1 MTRLNLILVLAIIA
15 SAMFLVHSHYEARRS
30 FMALE
35 AATKEATRLE
45 LEFERLQVERS
56 AQASPLRIEQIA
68 KQQLQMRL
76 VTPGITQYVKQPADL
91 PSENGQATARA
102 KRPASDRTA
111 DKSAAKSTDTSSN
124 ESAGGKP

>member
-35 AATKEATRLE
+35 AATKEAARLE
-45 LEFERLQVERS
+45 LEFERLQVERR

-76 VTPGITQYVKQPADL
+76 VTPGITQYVKQPTDVQANSQKVATQK
-91 PSENGQATARA
+91 PENFT
-102 KRPASDRTA
+102 
-111 DKSAAKSTDTSSN
+111 
-124 ESAGGKP
+124 EGKP

>member
-1 MTRLNLILVLAIIA
+1 MTRLNLFLVIAIIL
-15 SAMFLVHSHYEARRS
+15 SGLFLVHSHYQSRRA

-45 LEFERLQVERS
+45 IEYERLQVERR

-76 VTPGITQYVKQPADL
+76 VTPGITQYVKQPTE
-91 PSENGQATARA
+91 S
-102 KRPASDRTA
+102 S
-111 DKSAAKSTDTSSN
+111 KSA
-124 ESAGGKP
+124 EVKP

>member
-1 MTRLNLILVLAIIA
+1 MTRLNVFLVIAIIF

-35 AATKEATRLE
+35 ASTKEATRLE
-45 LEFERLQVERS
+45 LEHERLQVERR

-76 VTPGITQYVKQPADL
+76 VTPGVTQYVKQPADL
-91 PSENGQATARA
+91 QITVAKTESKSEA
-102 KRPASDRTA
+102 KPEAKA
-111 DKSAAKSTDTSSN
+111 QGKSS
-124 ESAGGKP
+124 EVKP

>member
-1 MTRLNLILVLAIIA
+1 MTRLNVFLVIAIIF

-35 AATKEATRLE
+35 AATKEANRLE
-45 LEFERLQVERS
+45 LERERLQVERR

-76 VTPGITQYVKQPADL
+76 VTPGITQYVKQPAEL
-91 PSENGQATARA
+91 QV
-102 KRPASDRTA
+102 SDTKA
-111 DKSAAKSTDTSSN
+111 EGKSA
-124 ESAGGKP
+124 GVKP

>member
-1 MTRLNLILVLAIIA
+1 MTRLNLILVLAIIG

-45 LEFERLQVERS
+45 LEFERLQVERR

-76 VTPGITQYVKQPADL
+76 VTPGITQYVKQPDEATHAADRATKKSIQKSSA
-91 PSENGQATARA
+91 PSAEV
-102 KRPASDRTA
+102 
-111 DKSAAKSTDTSSN
+111 
-124 ESAGGKP
+124 KP

>member
-1 MTRLNLILVLAIIA
+1 MTRLNLFLVIAIIL
-15 SAMFLVHSHYEARRS
+15 SGLFLVHSHYQSRRA

-45 LEFERLQVERS
+45 LEYERLQVERR

-76 VTPGITQYVKQPADL
+76 VTPGITQYVKQPAEL
-91 PSENGQATARA
+91 QV
-102 KRPASDRTA
+102 SDTKA
-111 DKSAAKSTDTSSN
+111 EKSA
-124 ESAGGKP
+124 GVKP

>member
-1 MTRLNLILVLAIIA
+1 MTRLNVFLVIAIIF

-35 AATKEATRLE
+35 AASKEATRLE
-45 LEFERLQVERS
+45 LEYERLQVERR

-91 PSENGQATARA
+91 QVSAATAEEKTSGA
-102 KRPASDRTA
+102 KP
-111 DKSAAKSTDTSSN
+111 
-124 ESAGGKP
+124 

>member
-1 MTRLNLILVLAIIA
+1 MTRLNLMLVLAVIF

-45 LEFERLQVERS
+45 LEHERLQVERRS
-56 AQASPLRIEQIA
+56 QASPLRIEQIA

-76 VTPGITQYVKQPADL
+76 VTPGITQYVKQPADV
-91 PSENGQATARA
+91 S
-102 KRPASDRTA
+102 KPAE
-111 DKSAAKSTDTSSN
+111 KK
-124 ESAGGKP
+124 

>member
-1 MTRLNLILVLAIIA
+1 MTRLNLFLVIAIIL
-15 SAMFLVHSHYEARRS
+15 SSLFLVHSHYQSRRA

-45 LEFERLQVERS
+45 IEYERLQVERR

-76 VTPGITQYVKQPADL
+76 VTPGITQYVKQPTE
-91 PSENGQATARA
+91 S
-102 KRPASDRTA
+102 S
-111 DKSAAKSTDTSSN
+111 KSA
-124 ESAGGKP
+124 EVKP

>member
-35 AATKEATRLE
+35 AATKEAARLE
-45 LEFERLQVERS
+45 LEFERLQVERR

-91 PSENGQATARA
+91 PTAT
-102 KRPASDRTA
+102 
-111 DKSAAKSTDTSSN
+111 

>member
-1 MTRLNLILVLAIIA
+1 MTRLNVLLVIAIIF

-35 AATKEATRLE
+35 ASTKEATRLE
-45 LEFERLQVERS
+45 LEHERLQVERR

-76 VTPGITQYVKQPADL
+76 VTPGVTQYVKQPADL
-91 PSENGQATARA
+91 QVTAAKTETKVEAKSE
-102 KRPASDRTA
+102 S
-111 DKSAAKSTDTSSN
+111 KSA
-124 ESAGGKP
+124 EVKP

>member
-1 MTRLNLILVLAIIA
+1 MTRLNVFMVIAIIF

-35 AATKEATRLE
+35 ASTKEATRLE
-45 LEFERLQVERS
+45 LEHERLQVERR

-76 VTPGITQYVKQPADL
+76 VTPGVTQYVKQPADL
-91 PSENGQATARA
+91 QVATSKTEA
-102 KRPASDRTA
+102 KA
-111 DKSAAKSTDTSSN
+111 AAKTQTSS
-124 ESAGGKP
+124 EGASSEAKP